1 MIKISVV
8 DDDALFGKNVTGL
21 IEECAPELVRT
32 AFFQSGRAFL
42 AQGADTDIL
51 FLDISMPDMSGMEL
65 ALALKEKRKRPVV
78 VFLTGMPEY
87 VYDAFEAEAAGY
99 LLKPVEKDKLKQ
111 VLNRVVGRIHE
122 TEKEGS
128 LLIKNGGLVHKVVPE
143 DILYVEN
150 QGRKLVFHT
159 KEGMFSCYGKMEE
172 YEKRLPAYFFRCH
185 RGYLI
190 SLKEVSSYD
199 RISVV
204 LSNGETVLMAKQ
216 RYEAFLQAVVDWL
229 K

>member
-1 MIKISVV
+1 MIKISIV
-8 DDDALFGKNVTGL
+8 DDDALFGRNAAGL
-21 IEECAPELVRT
+21 IEECAPEPVET
-32 AFFQSGRAFL
+32 IFFQSGREFL
-42 AQGADTDIL
+42 EKGSDADIL

-65 ALALKEKRKRPVV
+65 ALALKEKQRHPAV

-87 VYDAFEAEAAGY
+87 VYDAFEVEASGY
-99 LLKPVEKDKLKQ
+99 LLKPVDEEKLKQ
-111 VLNRVVGRIHE
+111 VLSRLIGRIHAA
-122 TEKEGS
+122 EKEGA
-128 LLIKNGGLVHKVVPE
+128 LLIKNGGSVHKIMAE

-159 KEGMFSCYGKMEE
+159 KGGMCACYGKMEE
-172 YEKRLPAYFFRCH
+172 YEKKLPAYFFRCH

-216 RYEAFLQAVVDWL
+216 RYEAFLRAVMDWL

>member
-1 MIKISVV
+1 MIKITVV
-8 DDDALFGKNVTGL
+8 DDDALFGSHVAKL
-21 IEECAPELVRT
+21 IEECAPEPVAT
-32 AFFQSGRAFL
+32 ACFQSGRAFL
-42 AQGADTDIL
+42 EEGEDTDIL

-65 ALALKEKRKRPVV
+65 ALALKKKRKHPVV
-78 VFLTGMPEY
+78 IFLTGLSEY

-99 LLKPVEKDKLKQ
+99 LLKPVDKEKLAQ
-111 VLNRVVGRIHE
+111 VLKRVIGRLHE
-122 TEKEGS
+122 AERENL
-128 LLIKNGGLVHKVVPE
+128 LLIKNGGTVTRIAPA

-159 KEGMFSCYGKMEE
+159 KRGMCACYGKMEE
-172 YEKRLPAYFFRCH
+172 YERRLPAYFFRCH

-190 SLKEVSSYD
+190 SLKEVSYYD

-216 RYEAFLQAVVDWL
+216 RYDAFLQAVVEWL

>member
-1 MIKISVV
+1 MVNISVV
-8 DDDALFGKNVTGL
+8 DDDALFGKNVAGL
-21 IEECAPELVRT
+21 IEACAPEPVRT
-32 AFFQSGRAFL
+32 SFFQSGRAFL
-42 AQGADTDIL
+42 EQGADTDIL
-51 FLDISMPDMSGMEL
+51 FLDISMPDMDGMEL
-65 ALALKEKRKRPVV
+65 AFALKEKKRRPVV

-99 LLKPVEKDKLKQ
+99 LLKPVDKEKLKQ
-111 VLNRVVGRIHE
+111 VLHRVIGRLHE
-122 TEKEGS
+122 TEKEGF
-128 LLIKNGGLVHKVVPE
+128 LLIKDGGFVHKIAVE
-143 DILYVEN
+143 EILYVEN

-159 KEGMFSCYGKMEE
+159 RTGIYACYGKMEE
-172 YEKRLPAYFFRCH
+172 YEKKLPACFFRCH

-216 RYEAFLQAVVDWL
+216 RYEAFLQAVVDWM

>member
-1 MIKISVV
+1 MIKITVV
-8 DDDALFGKNVTGL
+8 DDDTLFGNHVAKL
-21 IEECAPELVRT
+21 IEECAPEPVST
-32 AFFQSGRAFL
+32 ACFQSGRAFL
-42 AQGADTDIL
+42 EEGEDTDIL

-65 ALALKEKRKRPVV
+65 ALALKKKRKHPAVI
-78 VFLTGMPEY
+78 FLTGLSEY

-99 LLKPVEKDKLKQ
+99 LLKPVDKEKLAQ
-111 VLNRVVGRIHE
+111 VLKRVIGRLHE
-122 TEKEGS
+122 AERENL
-128 LLIKNGGLVHKVVPE
+128 LLIKHGGTVTRIAPA
-143 DILYVEN
+143 DILFVAN

-159 KEGMFSCYGKMEE
+159 KRGIYACYGKMEE
-172 YEKRLPAYFFRCH
+172 YERRLPAYFFRCH

-190 SLKEVSSYD
+190 SLREVSSYD

-216 RYEAFLQAVVDWL
+216 RYDAFLQAVVEWL

>member
-1 MIKISVV
+1 MIKIAVV
-8 DDDALFGKNVTGL
+8 DDDALFGNHVAKL
-21 IEECAPELVRT
+21 IEECAPEPVRT
-32 AFFQSGRAFL
+32 ACFQSGRAFL
-42 AQGADTDIL
+42 EQGENPDIL

-65 ALALKEKRKRPVV
+65 AQALQKKKKRPAV
-78 VFLTGMPEY
+78 VFLTGLAEY
-87 VYDAFEAEAAGY
+87 VFDAFEAEAAGY
-99 LLKPVEKDKLKQ
+99 LLKPVEQEKLVQ
-111 VLNRVVGRIHE
+111 VLNRVIGRLHE
-122 TEKEGS
+122 AKKEP
-128 LLIKNGGLVHKVVPE
+128 LLFIKNSGMVRKLAPA

-150 QGRKLVFHT
+150 QGRKLIFHT
-159 KEGMFSCYGKMEE
+159 KKGICDCYGKMEE
-172 YEKRLPAYFFRCH
+172 YERRLPAYFFRCH

-216 RYEAFLQAVVDWL
+216 RYEAFLKAVVEWL